1 MKKLLSL
8 CALGAL
14 LAGCSGEKINPDQL
28 KKKPET
34 MNSSLKP
41 VRAAS
46 TQPASEPRHDHS
58 HDGPLWDF
66 EASVLH
72 LDDISLKLPDG
83 LQMAESSSSMRL
95 FELKDEGGLVLA
107 AFYFGEDAGSEAA
120 NISRWKGQF
129 SSTESTSEEE
139 LAQGRAYLLHATGK
153 LGASMPM
160 MGNQAEPQAGMGMLA
175 AIVRTHR
182 GPFFFKTTGK
192 QAEVAAF
199 LPRLKAFLES
209 AQ

>member
-8 CALGAL
+8 CILGAS
-14 LAGCSGEKINPDQL
+14 LAGCSGEKINVDQL
-28 KKKPET
+28 KKKSGT
-34 MNSSLKP
+34 MDSSLQRF
-41 VRAAS
+41 RAAS
-46 TQPASEPRHDHS
+46 VKTAPESTRDHS

-66 EASVLH
+66 GGSTLQ
-72 LDDISLKLPDG
+72 LDDVSLSLPVG
-83 LQMAESSSSMRL
+83 FEMAESSSSMRL
-95 FELKDEGGLVLA
+95 FELKDQGGLVLA

-129 SSTESTSEEE
+129 NSTESTSEEE
-139 LAQGRAYLLHATGK
+139 LAGGKAYLLHATGQ

-160 MGNQAEPQAGMGMLA
+160 MGNQAEPQSGMGMLA

-192 QAEVAAF
+192 QEQIEAL
-199 LPRLKAFLES
+199 LPRLKVFLES